1 MLREMTH
8 VPAPSTHGL
17 SDPIEGMNKVLD
29 KPYCA
34 LLVLRRSTGPNA
46 RKNIRTCQ
54 PLVRCLP
61 MVAP

>member
-17 SDPIEGMNKVLD
+17 KDPIEGKNKVLD

-34 LLVLRRSTGPNA
+34 LLVLRRSTARNA
-46 RKNIRTCQ
+46 RQNIRTRQ
-54 PLVRCLP
+54 PLVRCLS